1 MRTRFISSI
10 TVLLV
15 MILIAGCGKDPELTR
30 FKTNFDNFCT
40 NVSTLDASINNID
53 PSADNAVSKLLK
65 YIRQMDEQFNA
76 MANLD
81 FPEDFDYLEDLADE
95 AAEYMTEAADAYDKA
110 FSTEGYDEAMN
121 EYAYKNYKRAYKRLQ
136 IILIYL
142 HGEEP
147 TEADLISE

>member
-1 MRTRFISSI
+1 
-10 TVLLV
+10 
-15 MILIAGCGKDPELTR
+15 MILMTGCGKDPELTR

-53 PSADNAVSKLLK
+53 PNADNSVNKLLK

-110 FSTEGYDEAMN
+110 FSDEGYDEAMN